1 MPPKLGIHSK
11 GSDAVAASMHS
22 ILVERT
28 GGPGQPTFSS
38 AVMAF
43 VDTSGVT
50 EALGFPV
57 GTVAADVSTGA
68 SLLMN
73 LKRAEILHRPALGSN
88 SSVLSQ
94 SRLRPQYTAQ
104 E

>member
-1 MPPKLGIHSK
+1 MLLQRACTRSWLSEPVDQANQLL
-11 GSDAVAASMHS
+11 AV
-22 ILVERT
+22 L
-28 GGPGQPTFSS
+28 
-38 AVMAF
+38 VMAF